1 MHLTWRTEVIAIIML
16 TLQAKSI
23 NGTGGAGVTN
33 LNLKAVEM
41 TVKFM
46 VSINK

>member
-23 NGTGGAGVTN
+23 NGTGGGPGVTN
-33 LNLKAVEM
+33 LKEDELEGDEL
-41 TVKFM
+41 
-46 VSINK
+46 